1 MLQPAVKELNT
12 TDGSNRFRFQSFHDR
27 IKTVKI
33 DVAHRVRQHGP
44 IEDEDGSFFKDALD
58 RWVEVNCTGHFNS
71 FVRDVRPLSM
81 SLVQILYHKDA
92 MMTLIMR
99 HLQIP
104 DSLAYEPILELTVAL
119 ARDLQD
125 DFHPYIRPLFE
136 IIVGLLQNS
145 DIKLT
150 ECLFNT
156 LAYLVKYQSKYL
168 LNDMSSTF
176 DLMVPLLRST
186 KQYIRRFAAES
197 FGSLV
202 RKVQGASAA
211 LLYENITQRLRV
223 TPEDPFL
230 DGISTLFFEAVKA
243 ASLQQ
248 VGGNVHFRSPVMVRQ
263 LFLVILSERFDDTD
277 PAYRMLHRLFE
288 LVGHHTAAE
297 ALIPLWDTLLSE
309 LQLWMEKIRTGTPT
323 ATIYMQLSK
332 IMQLIR
338 SWVALR
344 NGRKVT
350 SRESLYTTLNPLCQL
365 LYVASCDCPSHTKTA
380 FIELLAECL
389 LISSIEEALTRGK
402 DILNTLFT
410 TDDFVLVLYFCDL
423 LHHRNW
429 EHFPRIIL
437 PYLLTYIQRRWT
449 LHPKEFILCLAS
461 LSCKIDQYIA
471 TLPYSFKTTDN
482 RIRFGPHVSY
492 LRSARNEVEGKPE
505 SDIAPA
511 IIDLLRERESWNAK
525 FREIANES
533 HQASSDLGLLAAVC
547 STIPYIALP
556 FADVF
561 EALNALIASLVDV
574 LSGDTLTD
582 PASRAVMSA
591 LAGHVIGALSESAAR
606 SGGIHRLGDAWDVV
620 ITSFLPYA
628 VNNAVALQGVGDFVE
643 ILQRSGDHALL
654 STVNLGG
661 VLATIGKDIGSLNG
675 EVRLHTLRILCAFD
689 QCPLEPNKDSAYTG
703 TCPVFAICLE
713 VERTA
718 NTIATL
724 REKTILFRRLESLAL
739 SGTLPAMYAQ
749 VPLRYALVMLS
760 VPFTPLWA
768 EATKLVCNLGQRDL
782 NLFWSA
788 YYETLLGA
796 DVTCVMRKDIKMCDQ
811 AGVENKGDLS
821 PALETPQPGITVNYT
836 NVAGGTISVRAVQ
849 TDIDDRL
856 SIFLRDLVTISS
868 HRFDPVKYHSLLI
881 GILSGVPQAVE
892 KHSEQIVPI
901 FLALVKVED
910 CRQTTIQPRQPL
922 PIGTDTERQQAHVEI
937 RDGCRM
943 RVIDFLGVMSKVRQ
957 PSRIYKADVLYNVYL
972 QLLSHGD
979 DRLQRL
985 ALECIIAWKQPGII
999 YLEDA
1004 LKCLT
1009 EDDKFRD
1016 TLSKVDMED
1025 IHANV
1030 KDVDQ
1035 APLAQVLVRILYG
1048 KLISKRGRSS
1058 ATVLRARRTAIFA
1071 FLAGLDES
1079 YRAHIF
1085 DMMLDSFDAVLCT
1098 PEPTPGAPLQMTDDL
1113 MNGSLRDMKRKIGYL
1128 HLLQDAIKQLRNLLV
1143 PFLPKL
1149 LKVLLYLLH
1158 FSNALEEDRKRNSLS
1173 IETNEDPGESY
1184 VDKQL
1189 KEIRVLAIRRLN
1201 ELFEVDLDFDF
1212 SPYIPAMF
1220 QTFINKRI
1228 AAFGVENT
1236 QAPSSLLELLSTWS
1250 KHRQYASYLIDYS
1263 PLLFPSI
1270 LSLLSAKKVQP
1281 TVVNVV
1287 LGIVESILQ
1296 LDDECPSDSM
1306 AANVIKPSL
1315 SVLLFNLRCL
1325 LSVLF
1330 EDKGP
1335 TRLLGNT
1342 IPARVIRILAQ
1353 ISMHVTD
1360 ADQASNLLDMML
1372 PYLKR
1377 PAKTVPESTKVEILR
1392 IFSDFVSILPAL
1404 RETSPSGT
1412 IYFKIISQ
1420 LFGTLESREAREQLL
1435 KVFSEFVKLDA
1446 SLGLVSELIQGLNA
1460 YSTNR
1465 LDEPAFDRRFE
1476 AFERISQSL
1485 YVTLSCTQWLPI
1497 LHNLL
1502 FYIQEPGE
1510 FSIRTS
1516 ASFCVSQ
1523 FIVRTSEQRHGDTSE
1538 ECAERMNLLIH
1549 VILPRIRRGFKLK
1562 VELIRQEYLNLLGQ
1576 IVRSFPS
1583 LSYVSDMAGLL
1594 ADGDEEASFFG
1605 NIYHMQIH
1613 RRIRALRR
1621 LADECRAGHLAVGNI
1636 ANVFVP
1642 IVVHFIFESDRVQD
1656 HDLINEAVTTI
1667 AACAGSLSWGHYYGL
1682 LKRFLNA
1689 LPHKPALEK
1698 VINRVIISVLDNF
1711 HFEISGKSDH
1721 SMSSEGSAVEL
1732 TVPEDAD
1739 DHVDVDIDEDPTHE
1753 GAEGMV
1759 NKLGSEMPD
1768 ISLSERVHSTVMQ
1781 RLLPDLQGYL
1791 AAVDDSTIPVRVPL
1805 ALAIAKLLQK
1815 LPEKSIQIQ
1824 LPKLITTLCQ
1834 FLRCRG
1840 QDARDRTR
1848 DTLVKIAEVLGAE
1861 YLPFI
1866 LKELEGALTRGYQLH
1881 VLGFTVHSLV
1891 SNMVPTVAAGQLDAC
1906 VGNLI
1911 RICMAD
1917 IFGDVGAEREVEE
1930 LRGKMREIKVTKSFD
1945 SFELISQVVSFNM
1958 IGALLLPLKELM
1970 LETDSAPVIRKLE
1983 EVLRKLAVGLSSN
1996 MGLSETDLMVFIHDL
2011 VTESLSLSQMPTQAK
2026 RESAA
2031 VVQNFLVQLKRTDCV
2046 EPLKYF
2052 QANAHMF
2059 VSFGLSLL
2067 LTALRTE
2074 RVSIRNEHH
2083 LSMLDPLLEL
2093 VGRSLY
2099 SKRSA
2104 VSIEALR
2111 ILTILA
2117 KAPLPKLK
2125 ETIPIVL
2132 KRLFE
2137 IVSRSLSTNP
2147 DLVQAAFR
2155 LLTTIIRDCSY
2166 VPIDQSQIAAL
2177 LDVIRPDV
2185 ETQVPDRQTTV
2196 FSLIRA
2202 ILGRKFLV
2210 KEIYDLMDIVRK
2222 CMVTSQSAQVRDLC
2236 RQTYLQFLLNYPHG
2250 PNRLRKQLGYLVKNL
2265 AYEHESGRE
2274 SVLEVLNLLINK
2286 GADEMIFHYAEML
2299 FVALV
2304 MNLVND
2310 DSAKC
2315 REISGSLLSTLTARL
2330 DGNRVSKLQIL
2341 VEKWFER
2348 DTQPHLQRTAAQ
2360 VAGLMVE
2367 ASGEKQKRWAP
2378 VLLAHLEKVLR
2389 EVAEQQGTTKGQEET
2404 GPVEEGHTWQIAYY
2418 TVNTFSKV
2426 IVQYPDTMDALATE
2440 PIWQHIRRLLLHP
2453 HQWVRIACSRSFG
2466 LLFDKIDI
2474 MSRKVIDS
2482 PVASPH
2488 TILASEESLKHLGN
2502 SFCAQL
2508 DSDLLTTDL
2517 ATQVVK
2523 NLFFLGKCVY
2533 ELDKGNFAVRGL
2545 VQSLEELDDTA
2556 SHEGEPILADQ
2567 IPSSYDA
2574 PSHGDLLLALCRRLS
2589 YLARAEASKKRG
2601 PILRRSVFQWFAAM
2615 SRYIPSVHLKVYLVP
2630 MVSTLYRT
2638 SKDET
2643 AKGSDADE
2651 LRLLANEV
2659 MELIQRQVGTA
2670 DYLEVYNQ
2678 VHFRVQTVR
2687 QERKMQRSVQAVLDP
2702 EARARRKL
2710 QKGNMK
2716 RTNRKRKAEEFAR
2729 TKHRTKVSKKLRHGQ

>member
-1 MLQPAVKELNT
+1 MLQPTVKELNT

-58 RWVEVNCTGHFNS
+58 RWVEVNCTGHFTS

-99 HLQIP
+99 HLQIF
-104 DSLAYEPILELTVAL
+104 DSLAYEPILDLTVAL

-136 IIVGLLQNS
+136 IIVRLLQIS

-186 KQYIRRFAAES
+186 KEYIRRFAAES
-197 FGSLV
+197 FGSLM

-211 LLYENITQRLRV
+211 LLYEDIIRRLRA
-223 TPEDPFL
+223 TPEDPLL
-230 DGISTLFFEAVKA
+230 DGLSALFFEAVK
-243 ASLQQ
+243 Q
-248 VGGNVHFRSPVMVRQ
+248 VDGNVHYRSPVMVRQ
-263 LFLVILSERFDDTD
+263 LFLVILSEGSDDTD
-277 PAYRMLHRLFE
+277 PAYRMLQRLFE
-288 LVGHHTAAE
+288 LVGHHTATE
-297 ALIPLWDTLLSE
+297 NLIPLWDTLLSE
-309 LQLWMEKIRTGTPT
+309 LQSWMEKIRAGTPT

-332 IMQLIR
+332 IMHLIR
-338 SWVALR
+338 NWVALR

-350 SRESLYTTLNPLCQL
+350 NRESLYMTLNPLCQL
-365 LYVASCDCPSHTKTA
+365 LYEARGDCPSHTKTA
-380 FIELLAECL
+380 FVELLAECL
-389 LISSIEEALTRGK
+389 LISSMEEVLTRGK

-410 TDDFVLVLYFCDL
+410 TDDFALVLHFCDL

-437 PYLLTYIQRRWT
+437 PYLLTYIQGRWA

-461 LSCKIDQYIA
+461 FCGKIDQYIA
-471 TLPYSFKTTDN
+471 TLPYSFKTADN
-482 RIRFGPHVSY
+482 RIRFDSHVSY
-492 LRSARNEVEGKPE
+492 LRSSTRNEIKSKPE

-574 LSGDTLTD
+574 LSGDMLTD

-591 LAGHVIGALSESAAR
+591 LAGHVIGALSESASR
-606 SGGIHRLGDAWDVV
+606 SGSIHRLGDAWDVI

-628 VNNAVALQGVGDFVE
+628 VNNAVALQGVADFVE
-643 ILQRSGDHALL
+643 VLQRSGDHALL
-654 STVNLGG
+654 STGNLGE
-661 VLATIGKDIGSLNG
+661 VFATIGKDIGSLNG
-675 EVRLHTLRILCAFD
+675 DVRLHTLRILCAFD
-689 QCPLEPNKDSAYTG
+689 QCPLEPSKDSAYTG

-718 NTIATL
+718 NTVATL

-749 VPLRYALVMLS
+749 APLRYALAMLS

-782 NLFWSA
+782 SLFWSA

-796 DVTCVMRKDIKMCDQ
+796 DVTCMIRKDMNMCDQ
-811 AGVENKGDLS
+811 AGLENKEDVS
-821 PALETPQPGITVNYT
+821 PALEAPQPGVTVNCT
-836 NVAGGTISVRAVQ
+836 NVADGTILVRAVY

-892 KHSEQIVPI
+892 KHSEQIVSI
-901 FLALVKVED
+901 FLALFEMED
-910 CRQTTIQPRQPL
+910 CRQTTFQPRQPL
-922 PIGTDTERQQAHVEI
+922 PNGAGTERQQAHVEI

-957 PSRIYKADVLYNVYL
+957 PSRIYKSHLLYNVYL

-985 ALECIIAWKQPGII
+985 ALECIIAWKQPGIL

-1030 KDVDQ
+1030 KVVDQ

-1058 ATVLRARRTAIFA
+1058 AMMLRARRTAIFA

-1085 DMMLDSFDAVLCT
+1085 DMMLDSFDAVVCT
-1098 PEPTPGAPLQMTDDL
+1098 PEPTFEAPLQITDGL
-1113 MNGSLRDMKRKIGYL
+1113 MNESLRDMKRKIGYL

-1158 FSNALEEDRKRNSLS
+1158 FSNTLEEDRKRNNRSS
-1173 IETNEDPGESY
+1173 ETNEDPGESY

-1189 KEIRVLAIRRLN
+1189 KEIRVLAIRRVN

-1220 QTFINKRI
+1220 QTSINKRI

-1236 QAPSSLLELLSTWS
+1236 QAPSSLLELLRTWS

-1281 TVVNVV
+1281 AVVNVV
-1287 LGIVESILQ
+1287 LEIVEAILL
-1296 LDDECPSDSM
+1296 LDDEYPSDSL
-1306 AANVIKPSL
+1306 ATNIIKPSL
-1315 SVLLFNLRCL
+1315 SVLMFNLRCL
-1325 LSVLF
+1325 LSSLF

-1377 PAKTVPESTKVEILR
+1377 PAKAVPESTKVEILR

-1404 RETSPSGT
+1404 RETSPCGT
-1412 IYFKIISQ
+1412 IYFKVISQ

-1446 SLGLVSELIQGLNA
+1446 SLNLVSELIHGLNA

-1465 LDEPAFDRRFE
+1465 LDEPDFDRRFE
-1476 AFERISQSL
+1476 AFGRISQSL

-1502 FYIQEPGE
+1502 FYIQEPEE

-1516 ASFCVSQ
+1516 AGFCVSQ
-1523 FIVRTSEQRHGDTSE
+1523 FIARTSEQRHRDTPE
-1538 ECAERMNLLIH
+1538 ECAERMNLLVH

-1562 VELIRQEYLNLLGQ
+1562 IELIRQEFLNLLAQ
-1576 IVRSFPS
+1576 TVRSFPS
-1583 LSYVSDMAGLL
+1583 LSSVSDMVGLL

-1621 LADECRAGHLAVGNI
+1621 LADECRAGHLTVGNI

-1656 HDLINEAVTTI
+1656 HDLINEAVTTL

-1689 LPHKPALEK
+1689 LQHKPALEK

-1711 HFEISGKSDH
+1711 HFDVSGKNDH
-1721 SMSSEGSAVEL
+1721 AMPNVSSEESAVQL
-1732 TVPEDAD
+1732 YVPEDAN
-1739 DHVDVDIDEDPTHE
+1739 DHVEVDIDEDQIDE

-1768 ISLSERVHSTVMQ
+1768 ISLTERVHSTVMQ

-1791 AAVDDSTIPVRVPL
+1791 AAVDDNTIPIRVPL

-1815 LPEKSIQIQ
+1815 LPEKSIQVQ

-1834 FLRCRG
+1834 FLRSRG

-1848 DTLVKIAEVLGAE
+1848 DTLVKIAAVLGAE

-1906 VGNLI
+1906 VGNLV

-1970 LETDSAPVIRKLE
+1970 LETNSAPVIRKLE

-1996 MGLSETDLMVFIHDL
+1996 TGLSETDLMVFIHNL
-2011 VTESLSLSQMPTQAK
+2011 VTESLSISQMPAQTK
-2026 RESAA
+2026 RERA
-2031 VVQNFLVQLKRTDCV
+2031 VVEQNFLVQLKRTDCV

-2059 VSFGLSLL
+2059 VNFGLSLL

-2074 RVSIRNEHH
+2074 RVSIRNERH

-2093 VGRSLY
+2093 LGRSLY
-2099 SKRSA
+2099 SKHSA
-2104 VSIEALR
+2104 VSIQALR

-2137 IVSRSLSTNP
+2137 IVSRSLATNP
-2147 DLVQAAFR
+2147 ELVQAAFR

-2166 VPIDQSQIAAL
+2166 VPIDQNQIAAL

-2250 PNRLRKQLGYLVKNL
+2250 PNSLRKQLGYLVKNL

-2274 SVLEVLNLLINK
+2274 SVLEILNLLIHK

-2330 DGNRVSKLQIL
+2330 DGNRVSKLQLL
-2341 VEKWFER
+2341 VEKWFEQ

-2367 ASGEKQKRWAP
+2367 ASGEKQKRWPPA
-2378 VLLAHLEKVLR
+2378 LLAHLEKVLH
-2389 EVAEQQGTTKGQEET
+2389 EVAEQQGRTNEQEET
-2404 GPVEEGHTWQIAYY
+2404 GPIEEGHTWQIAYY

-2426 IVQYPDTMDALATE
+2426 LVQYPDTMDATE
-2440 PIWQHIRRLLLHP
+2440 PIWQHVHRLLLHP

-2466 LLFDKIDI
+2466 LLFGKIDVI
-2474 MSRKVIDS
+2474 SRKVINS
-2482 PVASPH
+2482 RVASPH
-2488 TILASEESLKHLGN
+2488 TVLASQESLKHLGN

-2508 DSDLLTTDL
+2508 NSDLLTTDL

-2523 NLFFLGKCVY
+2523 NLFFLGKCFY
-2533 ELDKGNFAVRGL
+2533 ELNKGNFAMRGL
-2545 VQSLEELDDTA
+2545 VPSLEELDDTA
-2556 SHEGEPILADQ
+2556 SHESEPILEDQ
-2567 IPSSYDA
+2567 IPSSGPDDA
-2574 PSHGDLLLALCRRLS
+2574 PSHGDLLLALCRKLS

-2615 SRYIPSVHLKVYLVP
+2615 SRYIPSVHLKLYLVP

-2687 QERKMQRSVQAVLDP
+2687 QERRVQRNVQAVLDP

-2710 QKGNMK
+2710 QKSNMK

-2729 TKHRTKVSKKLRHGQ
+2729 TKHRTNISKKLRHGQ